1 MKVFKE
7 TQSFIRSW
15 VMVLIGTVSV
25 ISFYSIYQSYK
36 KIQESGSQ
44 DEISSI
50 IIPSVILILVLLLF
64 VVMKLNTRIDETGI
78 YYQFF
83 PFHLKLKKIGWNELE
98 DIKVRKYSPIMEYG
112 GWGIRGLS
120 RKSRKGMAFNVS
132 GNMGIQ
138 LVLKD
143 GGKLLLGTQLPEK
156 AQETIN
162 NYRHKLTV

>member
-1 MKVFKE
+1 MA
-7 TQSFIRSW
+7 
-15 VMVLIGTVSV
+15 LIGVVSV
-25 ISFYSIYQSYK
+25 ISFYTLFQSFLK
-36 KIQESGSQ
+36 MQETGTQ
-44 DEISSI
+44 DELTDI
-50 IIPSVILILVLLLF
+50 IIPVVILILVILLF
-64 VVMKLNTRIDETGI
+64 VMMKLNTRIDETGI

-120 RKSRKGMAFNVS
+120 RKSGKGMAFNVS
-132 GNMGIQ
+132 GTMGIQ

-143 GGKLLLGTQLPEK
+143 GGRLLLGTKLPEK

-162 NYRHKLTV
+162 NYRHKLKV